1 MPNRLPTC
9 AACGPRY
16 RHLPK
21 NCPALRKS
29 EIDAPRGILFIP
41 NGIPALISSLRSTR
55 AAIDYL
61 LQELGGEKPYILPVP
76 LPEKKP

>member
-1 MPNRLPTC
+1 MPNRLPSC

-21 NCPALRKS
+21 NCPVARKS

-41 NGIPALISSLRSTR
+41 NGIPALIASFRLARK
-55 AAIDYL
+55 AIDDIL
-61 LQELGGEKPYILPVP
+61 KELGA
-76 LPEKKP
+76 